1 MKLED
6 IEELG
11 NLMRKVIKNDIFWI
25 TSKPLC
31 TVVIVLVNWNV
42 LLIRM
47 FAIDIYN
54 VNNFE
59 FPSLKYF
66 KSVKKDGGKFKMA

>member
-1 MKLED
+1 M
-6 IEELG
+6 IF
-11 NLMRKVIKNDIFWI
+11 FWI
-25 TSKPLC
+25 TSMPLC
-31 TVVIVLVNWNV
+31 TMVTVLVNWNV

-66 KSVKKDGGKFKMA
+66 KSVQKDGGKFKMA